1 MCKPMFSFE
10 ENKFTCNQSPTLVDF
25 LPCTCVDEAHDGKSQ
40 PSGRQIYVSLPIH
53 LYGSMYLTYLCMV
66 LLSTCVYVRQRKKTQ
81 LYKCSRREITLI
93 QIHSFST
100 F

>member
-25 LPCTCVDEAHDGKSQ
+25 LPCTCIDEAHDGKSQ

-53 LYGSMYLTYLCMV
+53 L
-66 LLSTCVYVRQRKKTQ
+66 
-81 LYKCSRREITLI
+81 
-93 QIHSFST
+93 
-100 F
+100 